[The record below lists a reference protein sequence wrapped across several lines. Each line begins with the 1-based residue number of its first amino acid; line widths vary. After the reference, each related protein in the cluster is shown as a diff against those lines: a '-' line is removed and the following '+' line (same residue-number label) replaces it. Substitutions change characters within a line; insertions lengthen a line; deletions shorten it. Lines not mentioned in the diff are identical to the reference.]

1 MTFPLVGLSGSTDVN
16 DRENIY
22 QFFPFPSPAEWD
34 APTCLSNQYFSIREA
49 VDIGCS
55 GTVRCSKQLL
65 TGEGD
70 DKGMLYGIS
79 SADVLFW
86 HCHCCFIFSTAAK
99 LH

>member
-16 DRENIY
+16 DRDNIY

-49 VDIGCS
+49 VDTGCS